1 MSDKPLTVDLIQAE
15 NVMQDRASRLIRAL
29 AGSIMNAAEGA
40 AREIELASQAAVARM
55 EAQSQIAQ
63 ERLELAA
70 RVASI
75 EARMAAVA
83 SVLEAVGAQKAR
95 LQSLALKATGAVA
108 VAYTRQIA
116 MLTEQEMA
124 ILQQIG
130 VPPAAAQQAL
140 AVADAPA
147 DPDPTPLV
155 ASDIGGPREE
165 RNGHRRLKRV

>member
-29 AGSIMNAAEGA
+29 AGSIMNAAEG
-40 AREIELASQAAVARM
+40 
-55 EAQSQIAQ
+55 
-63 ERLELAA
+63 AA

-130 VPPAAAQQAL
+130 VPPAAAQEAL